1 MPKPEQTSKLGGGV
15 AATTGNGD
23 KASPTNVGSK
33 TVTVVE
39 GFQPMSRFEKFVIS
53 VEGRLPACMKGTE
66 QGEAFLAKLMTYLFN
81 TWKALPGQSP
91 EHQFGAY
98 FTTRFG
104 IKEAAAHMP
113 PMLEVK
119 LPLPANST

>member
-1 MPKPEQTSKLGGGV
+1 
-15 AATTGNGD
+15 
-23 KASPTNVGSK
+23 
-33 TVTVVE
+33 
-39 GFQPMSRFEKFVIS
+39 MSRFEKFVIS

-81 TWKALPGQSP
+81 SWKALPGQSP

-104 IKEAAAHMP
+104 RKKERASHVP
-113 PMLEVK
+113 PTLEG
-119 LPLPANST
+119 LRGCA